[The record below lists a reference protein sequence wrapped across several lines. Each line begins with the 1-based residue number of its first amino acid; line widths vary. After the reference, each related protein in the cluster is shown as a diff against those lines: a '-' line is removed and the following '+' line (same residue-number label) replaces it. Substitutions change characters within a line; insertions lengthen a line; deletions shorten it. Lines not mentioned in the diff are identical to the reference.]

1 MRVVDTSIIV
11 ERLTASSLRN
21 RIEPYIPT
29 LEEWLVPTMVQFE
42 LAKWLFRTASSNPMR
57 LAEAM
62 TERRQIVPLT
72 SQIAAEA
79 ARAWDQ
85 YKLATAD
92 AIIYATARTHRA
104 DLLTCDRHFEGLPDV
119 IYLPKPPN

>member
-1 MRVVDTSIIV
+1 MRVVDTSAFV
-11 ERLTASSLRN
+11 ERFADTPMRDQIDRLLPAD
-21 RIEPYIPT
+21 EH
-29 LEEWLVPTMVQFE
+29 WLVPTIVQFE
-42 LAKWLFRTASSNPMR
+42 IAKWLLRSSYARPIR
-57 LAEAM
+57 LARSIVEPL
-62 TERRQIVPLT
+62 RVVPLT
-72 SQIAAEA
+72 PEIASA
-79 ARAWDQ
+79 AASIWDQ